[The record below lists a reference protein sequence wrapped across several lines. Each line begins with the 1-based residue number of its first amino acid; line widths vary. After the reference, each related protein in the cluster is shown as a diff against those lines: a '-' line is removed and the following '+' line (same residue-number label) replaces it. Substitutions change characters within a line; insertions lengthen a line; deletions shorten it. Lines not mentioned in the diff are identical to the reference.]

1 MGRVA
6 GISLAAA
13 SASAPTMALIS
24 GGAER
29 DDEVWRS
36 FDNSVNAV
44 SFGFV
49 ATAILISMFLVMAV
63 FERFLR
69 PRSTDAPAGGGGRGR
84 TPDGDDEATMR
95 KPEFPSPKVHS
106 FFSPPV
112 HEKSKALFGNI
123 ILGIYFISF
132 FPLFLEKNLT
142 INVMFG
148 YVLDEANFTVAFK
161 SYLRCNH
168 TLSSCLG
175 C

>member
-69 PRSTDAPAGGGGRGR
+69 PRSTDAPGGGGGR

-132 FPLFLEKNLT
+132 HSFPCFWKR
-142 INVMFG
+142 I
-148 YVLDEANFTVAFK
+148 
-161 SYLRCNH
+161 
-168 TLSSCLG
+168 
-175 C
+175 